1 MAILHWSDYSL
12 IVHRGTLSETLQGTL
27 SEVLPRTLQGT
38 LRQVHSEVLL
48 GRLSETLQEHYYSYM
63 SY

>member
-12 IVHRGTLSETLQGTL
+12 LVHRGTLSETLQGTL

-48 GRLSETLQEHYYSYM
+48 RNTPGALIPLLPLLSY
-63 SY
+63 